1 MTLRHLRVLGTL
13 LGLAAL
19 SVAPLEAQGPPP
31 TGGVDNTGYGTTS
44 GEFLL
49 LGAGARGAA
58 LGAGYAALASDVTA
72 LYYNPGSLALMTRP
86 QAMVSSYNYV
96 ADTKYTWLGLAIPM
110 SGGTRAF
117 GVQLGSFGFSNQPV
131 YTLDNPDGDGTTYAV
146 SETFIGAT
154 LSQNFSDRFSA
165 GATLKFVS
173 SSLGQTSASAVAVDF
188 GTNFHAMIGD
198 RPIRAA
204 FTIQNLGSNL
214 EYSGPAL
221 ETDVQRTPPLGT
233 VQIPQDAA
241 SARLR
246 SSPWT
251 LPVQF
256 GVGLAYD
263 LYSQG
268 SNRVTVL
275 GQFNQPVNARPGGGL
290 GLEYGLTNLGNS
302 GFSLAAR
309 GSYTL
314 IPQNNL
320 DPGAGAGFTTGQSTS
335 DFGADG
341 LAVGGGLNY
350 TRGTFGLGFDYAYR
364 NLGPLGGTS
373 FLSFSLSW

>member
-1 MTLRHLRVLGTL
+1 MTQRFARVLGTL

-19 SVAPLEAQGPPP
+19 TVGPLGAQTTSP
-31 TGGVDNTGYGTTS
+31 TGNVDNTGYGTTS

-49 LGAGARGAA
+49 LGAGARGTA

-72 LYYNPGSLALMTRP
+72 LYYNPGSLALMSRP
-86 QAMVSSYNYV
+86 EAMVSSYNYV
-96 ADTKYTWLGLAIPM
+96 ADTKYTWLGLALPI
-110 SGGTRAF
+110 SGGSRAV

-131 YTLDNPDGDGTTYAV
+131 YTLDNPDGDGTTYSV
-146 SETFIGAT
+146 SETFIGAS

-165 GATLKFVS
+165 GVTLKFVS
-173 SSLGQTSASAVAVDF
+173 SQLGQTSADAVAVDF

-214 EYSGPAL
+214 EYTGAAL
-221 ETDVQRTPPLGT
+221 EQDVQRQPPIGT

-241 SARLR
+241 AARLR

-263 LYSQG
+263 LYAQG
-268 SNRVTVL
+268 SNRLTLL

-290 GLEYGLTNLGNS
+290 GLEYALSNLGNS

-314 IPQNNL
+314 IPQNNI
-320 DPGAGAGFTTGQSTS
+320 DPGAGAGFTTSQSTS
-335 DFGADG
+335 TFGSDG
-341 LAVGGGLNY
+341 LALGGGLNY
-350 TRGTFGLGFDYAYR
+350 TRGSFGVGFDYAYR
-364 NLGPLGGTS
+364 NMGPLGGTQ

>member
-1 MTLRHLRVLGTL
+1 MTLRHSRVLGTL

-19 SVAPLEAQGPPP
+19 SVAPLAAQTTAP
-31 TGGVDNTGYGTTS
+31 TSGVDNTGYGTTS
-44 GEFLL
+44 AEFLL
-49 LGAGARGAA
+49 LGAGARGVA
-58 LGAGYAALASDVTA
+58 LGSGYSALATDVTA

-86 QAMVSSYNYV
+86 QAMVSTYNYV
-96 ADTKYTWLGLAIPM
+96 ADTKYTWLGFALPM
-110 SGGTRAF
+110 SGGTRAL
-117 GVQLGSFGFSNQPV
+117 GLQLGSFGFSNQPV
-131 YTLDNPDGDGTTYAV
+131 YTLANPDGDGTTYSV
-146 SETFIGAT
+146 SETFVGAS

-173 SSLGQTSASAVAVDF
+173 SQLGQTNASAIALDF

-214 EYSGPAL
+214 EYTGSAL
-221 ETDVQRTPPLGT
+221 EQDVQRQPPLGI

-241 SARLR
+241 AARLR

-268 SNRVTVL
+268 SNRVTLL

-314 IPQNNL
+314 IPQNNI
-320 DPGAGAGFTTGQSTS
+320 DPGAGAGFTTGQSTGT
-335 DFGADG
+335 FGADG
-341 LAVGGGLNY
+341 LALGGGLNY
-350 TRGTFGLGFDYAYR
+350 TRGTFGVGFDYAYR
-364 NLGPLGGTS
+364 NMGPLGGTQ

>member
-1 MTLRHLRVLGTL
+1 MTLRHSRVLGTL

-19 SVAPLEAQGPPP
+19 SMAPLAAQTSAP
-31 TGGVDNTGYGTTS
+31 TSGVDNTGYGTTS
-44 GEFLL
+44 AEFLL
-49 LGAGARGAA
+49 LGAGARGVA
-58 LGAGYAALASDVTA
+58 LGSGYSALATDVTA

-86 QAMVSSYNYV
+86 QAMVSTYSYV
-96 ADTKYTWLGLAIPM
+96 ADTKYTWLGFALPM

-117 GVQLGSFGFSNQPV
+117 GLQLGSFGFSNQPV
-131 YTLDNPDGDGTTYAV
+131 YTLANPDGDGTTYSV
-146 SETFIGAT
+146 SENFVGAS

-165 GATLKFVS
+165 GATLKSVS
-173 SSLGQTSASAVAVDF
+173 SSLGQTSASAVALDF

-214 EYSGPAL
+214 EYTGAAL
-221 ETDVQRTPPLGT
+221 EQDVQRQPPLGT

-241 SARLR
+241 AARLR

-263 LYSQG
+263 LYSAG
-268 SNRVTVL
+268 SNRLTLL
-275 GQFNQPVNARPGGGL
+275 GQFNQPVNARPGGGM
-290 GLEYGLTNLGNS
+290 GLEYALANLGNS

-314 IPQNNL
+314 IPQNNV
-320 DPGAGAGFTTGQSTS
+320 DPGAGAGFATGQSTS
-335 DFGADG
+335 DFSSGG

-350 TRGTFGLGFDYAYR
+350 TRGTFGVGFDYAYK
-364 NLGPLGGTS
+364 NMGALGGTN
-373 FLSFSLSW
+373 FLSFSLNW